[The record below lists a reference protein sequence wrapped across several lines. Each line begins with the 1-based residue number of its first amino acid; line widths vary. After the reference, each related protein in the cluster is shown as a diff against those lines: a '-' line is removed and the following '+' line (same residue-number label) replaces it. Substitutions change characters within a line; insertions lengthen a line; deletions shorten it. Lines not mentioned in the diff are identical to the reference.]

1 MEKFCRG
8 GLGERQRMTQPPVKT
23 RETCVPVSAPV
34 SVELFIRP
42 RKENLI
48 FFFSS
53 FSISDRK
60 ILFEICFVLFS
71 LKSYTPI
78 GRAGSSVLSTPLYE

>member
-1 MEKFCRG
+1 MEKFCWG

-48 FFFSS
+48 FFFPH
-53 FSISDRK
+53 F
-60 ILFEICFVLFS
+60 LFQTEKYC
-71 LKSYTPI
+71 LKS
-78 GRAGSSVLSTPLYE
+78 VLYDFRENKTLL